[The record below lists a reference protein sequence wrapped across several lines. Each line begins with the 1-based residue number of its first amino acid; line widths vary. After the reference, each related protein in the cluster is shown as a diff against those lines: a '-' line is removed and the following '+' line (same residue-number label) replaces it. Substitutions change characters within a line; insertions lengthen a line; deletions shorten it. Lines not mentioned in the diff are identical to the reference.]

1 MNLYFLMSALFIL
14 LAIVGAVDAAL
25 TSYDLIPYFTG
36 IRWLR
41 VHLITLGAMTE
52 AIFGILP
59 LIVAERYGVSRPRFR
74 WLIWLLLNAGI
85 LILLVGIPIVN
96 QALIFTGG
104 TLIFVATTLKIWQ
117 LGQIRTGGS
126 SAKMSHA
133 DSRRFYIVGLS
144 YLLLGIFIGTGL
156 WLGWMPALKMQVP
169 LEVHIHANNW
179 GFLSLLFAGIL
190 IDSYPIWA
198 GKPLASPRTINA
210 IFWLMSFGALGL
222 VLGPW
227 FQSLFFTAPGLIMH
241 IGATVWLLV
250 SAVKALQGNK
260 IIWRNPGIWHLLTA
274 YVWILLPVLVAPLIL
289 LGASGFPGAGIE
301 QNAPQALIYGWV
313 LQFGFAII
321 PYFFRRAFH
330 LEQAEQLWGSWVSL
344 ILIHLGGI
352 SLWASIFIADL
363 QSFLHGSAY
372 VLWALAIVPMAVEVW
387 RIVQNGWVTD
397 DRVTG

>member
-59 LIVAERYGVSRPRFR
+59 LIVAERYGTSRPRFR
-74 WLIWLLLNAGI
+74 WGIWLLLNAGI
-85 LILLVGIPIVN
+85 LILLVGMPIVN

-104 TLIFVATTLKIWQ
+104 TLIFVATTLKMWQ
-117 LGQIRTGGS
+117 LGQVRAGGL

-179 GFLSLLFAGIL
+179 GFLSLLFAGIF
-190 IDSYPIWA
+190 IDSYPTWA
-198 GKPLASPRTINA
+198 GKPLAPPRTINA
-210 IFWLMSFGALGL
+210 IFWLMSIGALGL

-227 FQSLFFTAPGLIMH
+227 FQSLFFTVPGLIMH

-260 IIWRNPGIWHLLTA
+260 TIWRNPGIWHLLTA
-274 YVWILLPVLVAPLIL
+274 YIWILLPVLVAPLVL
-289 LGASGFPGAGIE
+289 LGVSGFPGAGIE

-321 PYFFRRAFH
+321 PYFFRRVFH
-330 LEQAEQLWGSWVSL
+330 SAQANELGGSWVSL

-352 SLWASIFIADL
+352 SLWASIFITDF

-372 VLWALAIVPMAVEVW
+372 TLWALAIVPIALDVW
-387 RIVQNGWVTD
+387 RIVQSGWMVE
-397 DRVTG
+397 DRVVG